1 MLVKPKYYSHV
12 KFFFNKNIKESKIS
26 LQMQKVLHLRN
37 SFNKS
42 SLKVTFA
49 IFWQN
54 RQTPKYGFATTA
66 TQLISN
72 NLNPLASPVRE
83 NFFSPYRSLFFL
95 YYLLVFH
102 ISYRDSLNTDQ
113 TPKWPRDSLA
123 FKRSCVQRPVGR
135 ATSTRFLSFSSL
147 YQECLTCGTLLERK
161 VLLWKKKFL
170 W

>member
-1 MLVKPKYYSHV
+1 M
-12 KFFFNKNIKESKIS
+12 SKIILTIRVVHYFQIYGKILNIGFKNLIS
-26 LQMQKVLHLRN
+26 HTKCKKFYFCK
-37 SFNKS
+37 SPFNKS

-83 NFFSPYRSLFFL
+83 NFFSVQVTFLSLL
-95 YYLLVFH
+95 PSCVPYLLPRLAEH
-102 ISYRDSLNTDQ
+102 RSN
-113 TPKWPRDSLA
+113 PKVTERLLSVQ
-123 FKRSCVQRPVGR
+123 RSCVQRPVGR

-161 VLLWKKKFL
+161 VLL
-170 W
+170 